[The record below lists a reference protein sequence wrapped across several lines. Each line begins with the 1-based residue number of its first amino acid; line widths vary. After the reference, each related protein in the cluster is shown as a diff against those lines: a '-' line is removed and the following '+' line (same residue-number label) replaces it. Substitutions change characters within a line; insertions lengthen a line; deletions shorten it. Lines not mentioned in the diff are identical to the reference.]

1 MTFQHSLYNGTN
13 AGGGK
18 ATTEIQ
24 VVVKNSKDES
34 LYDSGKI
41 AGTASIDKTKIIE
54 LAAQTGLT
62 VTVTLYTTTKNLYN
76 FNGYYS
82 AENTTDITAFNPTTG
97 FTTNVSGD
105 RTEGLVT
112 TSEYTF
118 SFNEYY
124 NKYASTLTAA
134 DAGTV
139 YYNF

>member
-54 LAAQTGLT
+54 LAAQPDLT
-62 VTVTLYTTTKNLYN
+62 VTVTLTQQQ
-76 FNGYYS
+76 
-82 AENTTDITAFNPTTG
+82 
-97 FTTNVSGD
+97 
-105 RTEGLVT
+105 RTFIISKVT
-112 TSEYTF
+112 ILLKTQQ
-118 SFNEYY
+118 
-124 NKYASTLTAA
+124 
-134 DAGTV
+134 
-139 YYNF
+139 